1 MKRQI
6 LMCSVLMM
14 TLCGHAVNVSIKMN
28 SVSTSMILVE
38 KSTNDTINVD
48 APDQSFTYQLDLQPA
63 TYTLTGVN
71 KDGATLQGTIEL
83 TVTDETEQSFIIWTV
98 QSIKATNSGWV
109 YGEDYTIEEL
119 SCRTREGKTI
129 PVTLGNGTAPG
140 TKACLILNGGSF
152 NCTLR
157 PSATHQAEGYVDAYA
172 SATVTGNTSSSSAIP
187 MSGMFTVFPQ
197 H

>member
-6 LMCSVLMM
+6 LIFSVLMM

-83 TVTDETEQSFIIWTV
+83 TVTNEVEQSFIIWTV
-98 QSIKATNSGWV
+98 QSIKATNSG
-109 YGEDYTIEEL
+109 
-119 SCRTREGKTI
+119 
-129 PVTLGNGTAPG
+129 
-140 TKACLILNGGSF
+140 
-152 NCTLR
+152 
-157 PSATHQAEGYVDAYA
+157 
-172 SATVTGNTSSSSAIP
+172 
-187 MSGMFTVFPQ
+187 
-197 H
+197 